1 MDFLYV
7 IVFIIGILGIK
18 WEYPRLNAYMN
29 KEQTEAIN
37 GFFVLLVFFRHF
49 AQYIAYGKYDL
60 AFQRID
66 SILGQLIVTTFLFYS
81 GYGIAYSL
89 KNKQSYLKS
98 LPKRFIKVLLHF
110 DMAIFLYLILNI
122 CLNNHY
128 SIKTVLL
135 SLIGWESLG
144 NSNWYIFAILCMYI
158 ITYICGLFCKSENKN
173 YLILFITLGGVL
185 YASVLKCV
193 GKSGIWY
200 CNILCFPAGMLYG
213 YTMDRI
219 NDVIR
224 KRKRFSFFYPICTFI
239 AFGLLY
245 VSSSKFIEIIN
256 ISLYELASVMFCLFI
271 VAVTL
276 FFKIGNP
283 ILSWLGKHVFEIYIL
298 QRLPMILFQNKVTNK
313 YLYFMI
319 CLIFTILIS
328 ILFSKIEKITD
339 GLLFDKRVK

>member
-29 KEQTEAIN
+29 KKQTEAIN

-49 AQYIAYGKYDL
+49 AQYITYGKYDL
-60 AFQRID
+60 IFQRID
-66 SILGQLIVTTFLFYS
+66 SMLGQLIVTTFLFYS

-98 LPKRFIKVLLHF
+98 LPKRFMKVLLHF
-110 DMAIFLYLILNI
+110 DMAIILYLILNV

-158 ITYICGLFCKSENKN
+158 ITYLCGLFCKGENKN
-173 YLILFITLGGVL
+173 YLILFIILGCLL
-185 YASVLKCV
+185 YAVALKYA

-200 CNILCFPAGMLYG
+200 YNIFCFPAGMLYG
-213 YTMDRI
+213 YNIDKI

-224 KRKRFSFFYPICTFI
+224 KRKRLSLFYPICTFI
-239 AFGLLY
+239 VFGLLY
-245 VSSSKFIEIIN
+245 VSSSKFMEIIN
-256 ISLYELASVMFCLFI
+256 IILYELASITFCLFI
-271 VAVTL
+271 VAVTI
-276 FFKIGNP
+276 FFKIENP

-298 QRLPMILFQNKVTNK
+298 QRLPMILFQNIIANK

-319 CLIFTILIS
+319 CLIFTIIIS